1 VLRSPQKLKLFGDPN
16 FYVKPKNLLAM
27 GKVVYEDPI
36 HHISGKISR
45 KYRTCYNYRKWSDR
59 KYTSVHGDRTTP
71 ASTEE
76 LKLRAK
82 FKVVRQAALQRS
94 MDLSHLTYDQMDFIA
109 ERKAQG
115 SAFKYTTY
123 KGWLFGKGWQYFDES
138 TNKVVWPERLTPVIG
153 G

>member
-1 VLRSPQKLKLFGDPN
+1 
-16 FYVKPKNLLAM
+16 M

-36 HHISGKISR
+36 HHISGRISK
-45 KYRTCYNYRKWSDR
+45 KYRTTYNYRKAGER
-59 KYTSVHGDRTTP
+59 KYTSIHGERTTP
-71 ASTEE
+71 TSADEIRRR
-76 LKLRAK
+76 LK
-82 FKVVRQAALQRS
+82 FKTVRLAAIERA

-115 SAFKYTTY
+115 ASFKYITY

-138 TNKVVWPERLTPVIG
+138 TKKVVWPERLTPVIG

>member
-1 VLRSPQKLKLFGDPN
+1 
-16 FYVKPKNLLAM
+16 M

-76 LKLRAK
+76 LKIRAK
-82 FKVVRQAALQRS
+82 FKVVRQAALNRS

>member
-1 VLRSPQKLKLFGDPN
+1 
-16 FYVKPKNLLAM
+16 M

-76 LKLRAK
+76 LTVRAK

>member
-1 VLRSPQKLKLFGDPN
+1 
-16 FYVKPKNLLAM
+16 M
-27 GKVVYEDPI
+27 GKVVFEDPV

>member
-1 VLRSPQKLKLFGDPN
+1 
-16 FYVKPKNLLAM
+16 M

-115 SAFKYTTY
+115 ASFKYITY

>member
-1 VLRSPQKLKLFGDPN
+1 
-16 FYVKPKNLLAM
+16 M

-76 LKLRAK
+76 LAQRQK
-82 FKVVRQAALQRS
+82 FRVVRLAARERS
-94 MDLSHLTYDQMDFIA
+94 MDLMYLTYDQMDFI
-109 ERKAQG
+109 EEKKTRPN
-115 SAFKYTTY
+115 FKYTTY
-123 KGWLFGKGWQYFDES
+123 KDWLFGKAWKCYDES
-138 TNKVVWPERLTPVIG
+138 TNTVNMPERLKTIG
-153 G
+153 

>member
-1 VLRSPQKLKLFGDPN
+1 
-16 FYVKPKNLLAM
+16 M

-76 LKLRAK
+76 LKVRAK
-82 FKVVRQAALQRS
+82 FKVVRQAALNRS
-94 MDLSHLTYDQMDFIA
+94 MDLSHLTYNQMDFIA

>member
-1 VLRSPQKLKLFGDPN
+1 
-16 FYVKPKNLLAM
+16 M

-76 LKLRAK
+76 LAQRQK
-82 FKVVRQAALQRS
+82 FRVVRLAALNRS
-94 MDLSHLTYDQMDFIA
+94 MDLSHLTYDQMDFI
-109 ERKAQG
+109 EEKKTRPN
-115 SAFKYTTY
+115 FKYTTY
-123 KGWLFGKGWQYFDES
+123 KGWLFGKAWKCYDES
-138 TNKVVWPERLTPVIG
+138 TNTVNMPERLKTIG
-153 G
+153 

>member
-1 VLRSPQKLKLFGDPN
+1 
-16 FYVKPKNLLAM
+16 M

-71 ASTEE
+71 TSTEE
-76 LKLRAK
+76 LKVRAK

>member
-1 VLRSPQKLKLFGDPN
+1 
-16 FYVKPKNLLAM
+16 M

-94 MDLSHLTYDQMDFIA
+94 TDLSNLTYEQMDFIA

>member
-1 VLRSPQKLKLFGDPN
+1 
-16 FYVKPKNLLAM
+16 M

-115 SAFKYTTY
+115 SVFKYTTY

>member
-1 VLRSPQKLKLFGDPN
+1 
-16 FYVKPKNLLAM
+16 M

-76 LKLRAK
+76 LKVRAK

-94 MDLSHLTYDQMDFIA
+94 MDLMHLTYDQMDFIA

-115 SAFKYTTY
+115 ASFKYITY